1 MQKGGKFMKEYTLDV
16 GLFAP
21 TIKEQLDAQEVY
33 MKETDYDT
41 YEKFRSAIHILGVH
55 ISTESE
61 TRKNWERFYKKIEKD
76 IFDERVI

>member
-1 MQKGGKFMKEYTLDV
+1 MKEYKLDV
-16 GLFAP
+16 GLFAS
-21 TIKEQLDAQEVY
+21 TIKEQLDAQDVY
-33 MKETDYDT
+33 MKEAN
-41 YEKFRSAIHILGVH
+41 YEKYEKIRSAIHMLGFH